1 MKYEF
6 GLVNYFLHELGN
18 NLINDDS
25 AIINENKMFDTK
37 LSDKDRI
44 VREIDKIK
52 DKSDKYNNYLDVDNN
67 NIKEIIICI
76 DLLLGIEISFKTAF
90 ILVASKILEDEKFSE
105 MLNINTDDY
114 DTNMKEADKLL
125 KKIIKKH
132 LKELCT

>member
-44 VREIDKIK
+44 VREINKIK
-52 DKSDKYNNYLDVDNN
+52 DKSDKYNDYLDVDNN

-125 KKIIKKH
+125 KKIIKNY
-132 LKELCT
+132 LKNICT